1 MVEVSGES
9 FEPRESLSSSGVVD
23 LQINCVCWI
32 SGNDTSVE
40 CWQH

>member
-1 MVEVSGES
+1 MVEVSGEK
-9 FEPRESLSSSGVVD
+9 FEPRESFSSSGVMD

-32 SGNDTSVE
+32 FSNDALVE